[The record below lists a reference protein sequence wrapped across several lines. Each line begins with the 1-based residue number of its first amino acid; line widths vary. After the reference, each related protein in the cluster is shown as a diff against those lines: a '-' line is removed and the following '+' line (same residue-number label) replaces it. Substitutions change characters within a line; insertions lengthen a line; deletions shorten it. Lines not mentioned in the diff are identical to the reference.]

1 MKVVSGKELAKC
13 AERKGWSLTRIT
25 GSHHIYTMAG
35 RMERLVI
42 PIHGNQA
49 LKKGLQ
55 KGLMKIIP
63 LDDHEL

>member
-35 RMERLVI
+35 RMERLV
-42 PIHGNQA
+42 
-49 LKKGLQ
+49 
-55 KGLMKIIP
+55 
-63 LDDHEL
+63 